1 MPETYRFDIARDKW
15 SRKNKSDALCFY
27 LSLSV
32 LTLKGLVPRVFI
44 NPNYSH
50 TPSYSQ
56 GPHCILLAVTE
67 MTTLGG
73 DIRSLIS
80 DHVKVTLHCY

>member
-50 TPSYSQ
+50 TPS
-56 GPHCILLAVTE
+56 L
-67 MTTLGG
+67 
-73 DIRSLIS
+73 
-80 DHVKVTLHCY
+80 

>member
-15 SRKNKSDALCFY
+15 SRKNKSDALRFY

-32 LTLKGLVPRVFI
+32 LTLKGLVPRVFT

-56 GPHCILLAVTE
+56 GPHCTLLAVTKV
-67 MTTLGG
+67 TTLGG
-73 DIRSLIS
+73 DIRSLVS
-80 DHVKVTLHCY
+80 DHVTATLHCY